1 MSSSNNPDPITIC
14 CLHGYTL
21 TRLYDYTFCD
31 KDSPYETHRAS
42 QIVLSLLEA
51 LNRQKNHFVFFNFR
65 SDYFFDDNFFL
76 HAGGQAAFHRVDRQI
91 NNHQV
96 SDMENSEKADFI
108 WKQIGRPS
116 PDLHQLF
123 KMLQTISVTFYSVAD
138 IAIYVKKADEAR
150 WYQLFFGDDNVL
162 HLNPTPATFIEKL
175 EKNLSRHFS
184 RSSLTASS
192 EDERVLF
199 VNITRENDLNSYFL
213 KIGIDSE
220 GFAAVMKKEA
230 KGLVLMFCI
239 AMILSRFL
247 GYYFARK
254 ISRPIENLSQIS
266 TGVAKGDLTNLAP
279 VTSGDEFGEL
289 STNFNKMVE
298 GLREWESVKKIEF
311 ELEKGREIQ
320 REFLPSQIPKLPNWE
335 IATCFYPA
343 GQVSGDFYDVFMLPD
358 ENVGLVIA
366 DVCDKGVGSALY
378 MALFR
383 SLIRVFAEHSIYC
396 TGPDLTQIGPA
407 PGNIETIA
415 ASENDQIARLGAV
428 SSTNNYIAHIHGR
441 ECMYATLFFGVLNPS
456 TGILTYV
463 NGGHEPLYVINAGII
478 KERLKPTGPAVGLM
492 PDITFKTQQIE
503 LEPGDL
509 LVGYTDGVTEARSPA
524 DEFYTRDRLQSLLT
538 QPIKS
543 ASDML
548 ERIKSNLFTFID
560 IAPRA
565 DDVTMLAVQRATR

>member
-1 MSSSNNPDPITIC
+1 
-14 CLHGYTL
+14 
-21 TRLYDYTFCD
+21 
-31 KDSPYETHRAS
+31 
-42 QIVLSLLEA
+42 
-51 LNRQKNHFVFFNFR
+51 
-65 SDYFFDDNFFL
+65 
-76 HAGGQAAFHRVDRQI
+76 
-91 NNHQV
+91 
-96 SDMENSEKADFI
+96 MEDSEKADFI

-123 KMLQTISVTFYSVAD
+123 QMLQTISVTFYSVAD
-138 IAIYVKKADEAR
+138 IAIYTKQADEAR
-150 WYQLFFGDDNVL
+150 WYQLFFGDDKVL
-162 HLNPTPATFIEKL
+162 HLNPTPDIFIDRL

-184 RSSLTASS
+184 RSSLMARS
-192 EDERVLF
+192 EYERAFF

-220 GFAAVMKKEA
+220 GFHAVMKKEA
-230 KGLVLMFCI
+230 LWLILMFCI

-266 TGVAKGDLTNLAP
+266 AEVAKGDLAHLAP
-279 VTSGDEFGEL
+279 VTSGDEIGEL

-320 REFLPSQIPKLPNWE
+320 REFLPSQIPELPNWE

-343 GQVSGDFYDVFMLPD
+343 GQVSGDFYDVFVLPD

-383 SLIRVFAEHSIYC
+383 SLIRVFAEQSIYC

-415 ASENDQIARLGAV
+415 SSENDQIARLGAV

-456 TGILTYV
+456 TGMLSYV
-463 NGGHEPLYVINAGII
+463 NGGHEPLYVINAGSI
-478 KERLKPTGPAVGLM
+478 KNRLKPTGPAVGLM
-492 PDITFKTQQIE
+492 PDITFKTQQIK

-509 LVGYTDGVTEARSPA
+509 LVGYTDVVTEARSPK
-524 DEFYTRDRLQSLLT
+524 DEFYTRERLQSLLT
-538 QPIKS
+538 QPFKS
-543 ASDML
+543 ASETL
-548 ERIKSNLFTFID
+548 ERIKTNLFAFID

-565 DDVTMLAVQRATR
+565 DDVTILAVQRATR

>member
-1 MSSSNNPDPITIC
+1 
-14 CLHGYTL
+14 
-21 TRLYDYTFCD
+21 
-31 KDSPYETHRAS
+31 
-42 QIVLSLLEA
+42 
-51 LNRQKNHFVFFNFR
+51 
-65 SDYFFDDNFFL
+65 
-76 HAGGQAAFHRVDRQI
+76 
-91 NNHQV
+91 
-96 SDMENSEKADFI
+96 MENSEKADFI

-199 VNITRENDLNSYFL
+199 VNITREKDLNSYFL

-396 TGPDLTQIGPA
+396 TGPDSTQIGPA

-415 ASENDQIARLGAV
+415 SSENDQIARLGAV

-456 TGILTYV
+456 TGMMTYV

-478 KERLKPTGPAVGLM
+478 KNRLKPTGPAVGLM

-543 ASDML
+543 AADML

>member
-1 MSSSNNPDPITIC
+1 MKPVEHLKSYCRFWKPSIARRITLYFLIFG
-14 CLHGYTL
+14 LIIFLTTTL
-21 TRLYDYTFCD
+21 FYVRGD
-31 KDSPYETHRAS
+31 KKHFRGSIVNLIKN
-42 QIVLSLLEA
+42 QISGM
-51 LNRQKNHFVFFNFR
+51 Q
-65 SDYFFDDNFFL
+65 
-76 HAGGQAAFHRVDRQI
+76 
-91 NNHQV
+91 
-96 SDMENSEKADFI
+96 NSENPDFI

-123 KMLQTISVTFYSVAD
+123 KMLQTISVTFFSVAD

-162 HLNPTPATFIEKL
+162 HLNPAPTTFIEKL
-175 EKNLSRHFS
+175 EKNLTRHFS
-184 RSSLTASS
+184 RSSLLTRS
-192 EDERVLF
+192 EFESVLF
-199 VNITRENDLNSYFL
+199 VDITREKDLNSYFI
-213 KIGIDSE
+213 KIGFDSE
-220 GFAAVMKKEA
+220 SFAAVMKKQA
-230 KGLVLMFCI
+230 KWLIIMFCI

-254 ISRPIENLSQIS
+254 ISRPIENLSEIS
-266 TGVAKGDLTNLAP
+266 TEVAKGDLTSLAP
-279 VTSGDEFGEL
+279 VTSEDEFGEL
-289 STNFNKMVE
+289 SMNFNKMVE

-320 REFLPSQIPKLPNWE
+320 REFLPSQIPELPNWE

-343 GQVSGDFYDVFMLPD
+343 GQVSGDFYDVFVLPD
-358 ENVGLVIA
+358 GNVGLVIA

-383 SLIRVFAEHSIYC
+383 SLIRVFAEQSIYC
-396 TGPDLTQIGPA
+396 TGPDLTQIAPA

-415 ASENDQIARLGAV
+415 SSENDQIARLAAV

-463 NGGHEPLYVINAGII
+463 NGGHEPLYVLNAGRI
-478 KERLKPTGPAVGLM
+478 KEQLKPTGPAVGLM
-492 PDITFKTQQIE
+492 PDITFKNQQVQ

-509 LVGYTDGVTEARSPA
+509 LVGYTDGVTEARSPEN
-524 DEFYTRDRLQSLLT
+524 EFYTRDRLQSLLT
-538 QPIKS
+538 QPFKS
-543 ASDML
+543 AAETL
-548 ERIKSNLFTFID
+548 ERVKTNLFAFID

-565 DDVTMLAVQRATR
+565 DDVTMLAVQRAMR